1 MNWESSTDIYM
12 LSSVKQITS
21 GKLPYNREPHPAL
34 CDNLE
39 GWDGGMGGRLNRE
52 GRYICMCYIWGFPGG
67 AGGKNPTCQCK
78 SYKRHRFSP

>member
-1 MNWESSTDIYM
+1 MREGEGGMNWESSTDIYM

-52 GRYICMCYIWGFPGG
+52 GRYICICILY
-67 AGGKNPTCQCK
+67 
-78 SYKRHRFSP
+78 H